1 MCGVPAPKWL
11 DFHYVGP
18 VVRPRRQGMPN
29 GGESVRSVQWRIWGG
44 HVVMA
49 LLCGAGL
56 LKLADLDSFR
66 YSLDSWVLVPL
77 PLRLIAVYLVPT
89 GEVFIG
95 MSWLFGV
102 GRTWVLW
109 GALLLLTLFG
119 VIYGV
124 HALTVGPPT
133 CQCFGKLSEYHAF
146 RASARSV
153 IVQDAIMCIALLL
166 ALSAAR
172 SSASAAIPVVAPT
185 RS

>member
-1 MCGVPAPKWL
+1 M
-11 DFHYVGP
+11 
-18 VVRPRRQGMPN
+18 
-29 GGESVRSVQWRIWGG
+29 RSVQWRIWAG

-56 LKLADLDSFR
+56 LKLADLDGFR
-66 YSLDSWVLVPL
+66 HSLDSWVLVPV
-77 PLRLIAVYLVPT
+77 PLRLIAVYAVPT

-95 MSWLFGV
+95 MSWFFGS

-119 VIYGV
+119 VTYGV

-133 CQCFGKLSEYHAF
+133 CQCFGKLLEYHAF
-146 RASARSV
+146 RASARWV
-153 IVQDAIMCIALLL
+153 LLQDAIMCIALLL
-166 ALSAAR
+166 ALGAVR
-172 SSASAAIPVVAPT
+172 SSASAAIPVNAPT